1 MKEPSLYFTNNGL
14 HTHLLLS
21 SAEVSARVSALG
33 AYFPY
38 ATWLQ
43 IGWGDY
49 AYYGNSKQTKWMGVK
64 ALFSPTAAVMG
75 ILGVNEVPDDIPKK
89 RKLYEIH
96 LDIMQRNAILDF
108 VCEYL
113 KLDVADQTT
122 EVRVKDNGEVFFEAH
137 GTYTIFNTCNHW
149 TARALNVAGL
159 RINPRWSFSP
169 NYVEH
174 WVKHNH
180 CKTVAR

>member
-1 MKEPSLYFTNNGL
+1 MTDTSIYFSNNGL
-14 HTHLLLS
+14 HTHLLLPT
-21 SAEVSARVSALG
+21 AKVNDRVPSLQ
-33 AYFPY
+33 AYFPNS
-38 ATWLQ
+38 AWLQ

-49 AYYGNSKQTKWMGVK
+49 EYYGNPKQTKWMGLK

-75 ILGVNEVPDDIPKK
+75 ILGVNAIPNDISRK

-96 LDIMQRNAILDF
+96 LDSMHWNAILDF
-108 VCEYL
+108 VCEHL
-113 KLDVADQTT
+113 KLDASNQAT
-122 EVRVKDNGEVFFEAH
+122 EVRVKDNGEMFFEAH

-159 RINPRWSFSP
+159 RMNPRRSFSP

-174 WVKHNH
+174 WVKIND